1 MEKTA
6 LNKDQA
12 QKTPP
17 DTGDF
22 VAGETDNAVPKG
34 QHWLKYTGIG
44 ERHQKRAGSG
54 PILGE
59 NITSLGSLEAEV
71 LGLLW
76 EIGRPATSMEVAETS
91 LYKRR
96 AHGQEPASFAT
107 ITTTLRRL
115 ASKGLLNSQ
124 KNEARTPLYW
134 PTVEREQMAARI
146 LNNVSQT
153 LLGRSLHGLLPKLIG
168 RVPSESEGAE
178 EQREVQR
185 LIDALELV
193 AKTDGTKRYE
203 QGEE

>member
-1 MEKTA
+1 MKKTA

-12 QKTPP
+12 QKTSP
-17 DTGDF
+17 DTNDF
-22 VAGETDNAVPKG
+22 VAGETGNAVPEG
-34 QHWLKYTGIG
+34 RHWLKYTGIG
-44 ERHQKRAGSG
+44 ERQQRQAGSA

-59 NITSLGSLEAEV
+59 NVTSLGSLEAEV

-96 AHGQEPASFAT
+96 AHGQEPTSFAT

-115 ASKGLLNSQ
+115 AGKGLLNSQ

-146 LNNVSQT
+146 LNNVSQI

-168 RVPSESEGAE
+168 RVPSELAGAE
-178 EQREVQR
+178 EQKEIQR

-193 AKTDGTKRYE
+193 AKTDDIKRFE